1 MDTKNSTD
9 SAAQD
14 SLPAGQQAR
23 AQQAHPNPNAPAKD
37 AEAGTPNYGDFGKPT
52 AQAAAGADAPAGRS
66 GSNDNPDEFSE
77 RHDDKDPQGHP
88 DNLLDQPGHVEQNQD
103 PQAVRAAHNADTD
116 AQRAAWSKDDPRYAG
131 GGTNN
136 ADTGAGPET
145 ATRNARAADKS
156 DDNRA

>member
-9 SAAQD
+9 SAPQD

-23 AQQAHPNPNAPAKD
+23 ARQAHLNPNDPAKD

-52 AQAAAGADAPAGRS
+52 AQAAGADAPAGRS

-77 RHDDKDPQGHP
+77 IRDKDNAQAHP
-88 DNLLDQPGHVEQNQD
+88 DNLAEQPGHVEQNQD
-103 PQAVRAAHNADTD
+103 PQAVRAADTD